1 MYSARTSVTRS
12 RSRRRGD
19 GFLCYCRKPQWFQV
33 NPLLAMRTDRRS
45 GIRRSD
51 RDSSDQG
58 NSMEL
63 PVREYTGSPDKPL
76 HSGCAYRE
84 GDRPGCRIAPT
95 VNSAGGRRV
104 NSGRYGHVP
113 TFRKLLT
120 HDFRNIYKQHAVGYF
135 HNLAHLIAQRND
147 IRWIVVKLIPQ
158 RKYTR

>member
-63 PVREYTGSPDKPL
+63 QVREYTGSPDKPL
-76 HSGCAYRE
+76 HSGCSYRE

-95 VNSAGGRRV
+95 EN
-104 NSGRYGHVP
+104 P
-113 TFRKLLT
+113 LLT
-120 HDFRNIYKQHAVGYF
+120 HDFRNIHKQHAVGYF